1 MTFKK
6 LFEQKKCKLPDN
18 LKFTFFKISF
28 SMKLRCAIVDDEL
41 LAIAMLEGILK
52 KIPYVEVVKTFND
65 ALSVYDFISENEI
78 DFLFLDIEMPNLT
91 GIDFLKSL
99 THPPLVIITSAN
111 KNYAL
116 EGFDLNVVD
125 YVLKPL
131 TLERVTKAL
140 CKVVDIKSAKEL
152 VGQSHPNNSEHLFL
166 KENKRNVRISINE
179 IVYLESVKDYV
190 KVVTKN
196 KTVLTKENL
205 SHFESILDS
214 TKFVRIHRSF
224 IVAVN
229 HIDAFSCS
237 AVEIG
242 KLEIPIG
249 RLYKESTLKH
259 LGDASII
266 E

>member
-1 MTFKK
+1 M
-6 LFEQKKCKLPDN
+6 
-18 LKFTFFKISF
+18 
-28 SMKLRCAIVDDEL
+28 

-52 KIPYVEVVKTFND
+52 KIPYIEVVKTFND
-65 ALSVYDFISENEI
+65 ALSVYDFLNENVV

-91 GIDFLKSL
+91 GIDFLRSL

-116 EGFDLNVVD
+116 EGFELNVVD

-131 TLERVTKAL
+131 TLERVTKSL
-140 CKVVDIKSAKEL
+140 CKVVDAKSLREVATHSL
-152 VGQSHPNNSEHLFL
+152 PDSSEHIFL
-166 KENKRNVRISINE
+166 KENKRNVRVNISE
-179 IVYLESVKDYV
+179 ILYLESVKDYV
-190 KVVTKN
+190 KVVTKD
-196 KTVLTKENL
+196 KTIVTKENL
-205 SHFESILDS
+205 SHFEKILNS
-214 TKFVRIHRSF
+214 TNFVRIHRSF

-229 HIDAFSCS
+229 HVDAFSCS

-249 RLYKESTLKH
+249 RLYKESSLKH
-259 LGDASII
+259 FGDASVI

>member
-1 MTFKK
+1 
-6 LFEQKKCKLPDN
+6 
-18 LKFTFFKISF
+18 
-28 SMKLRCAIVDDEL
+28 MKLRCAIVDDEM

-52 KIPYVEVVKTFND
+52 KIPYIEVVKTFND
-65 ALSVYDFISENEI
+65 ALSVYDFLNENVV

-91 GIDFLKSL
+91 GIDFLRSL

-116 EGFDLNVVD
+116 EGFELNVVD

-131 TLERVTKAL
+131 TLERVTKSL
-140 CKVVDIKSAKEL
+140 CKVVDAKSLREVATHSL
-152 VGQSHPNNSEHLFL
+152 PDSSEHIFL
-166 KENKRNVRISINE
+166 KENKRNVRVNISE
-179 IVYLESVKDYV
+179 ILYLESVKDYV
-190 KVVTKN
+190 KVVTKD
-196 KTVLTKENL
+196 KTIVTKENL
-205 SHFESILDS
+205 SHFEKILNS
-214 TKFVRIHRSF
+214 TNFVRIHRSF

-229 HIDAFSCS
+229 HVDAFSCS

-249 RLYKESTLKH
+249 RLYKESSLKH
-259 LGDASII
+259 FGDASVI